1 MGKLRRSHAIGSRP
15 PPSALAR
22 APASARVHPVPTLVL
37 LAPLLFA
44 FEVWQLVISER
55 YLGIKQIEHDIDPRT
70 LGPGEASAFFWSTG
84 ILLSWAWMTA
94 LLFEPMGRVQAVCML
109 AVSGVGFVL
118 RRNCGLKRV
127 LVILTVEGAI
137 RVGMLMSL
145 MGMAWRSL

>member
-1 MGKLRRSHAIGSRP
+1 MPI
-15 PPSALAR
+15 
-22 APASARVHPVPTLVL
+22 LVL

-70 LGPGEASAFFWSTG
+70 LGPGEGTSFLWSTG

-94 LLFEPMGRVQAVCML
+94 MLFESMGRVQAVCML
-109 AVSGVGFVL
+109 VVSGIGFAL

-127 LVILTVEGAI
+127 LVILTIEGAI

-145 MGMAWRSL
+145 IGMAWRSL